1 MAKFSLE
8 DIYPPRPKSQ
18 AEHLGAMDMAIHHNV
33 FGHSSLS
40 SHLAAP
46 EYTTD
51 PRACK
56 ILIDLLEKTFAWFDI
71 SKTDDMGLK
80 NRSSFD
86 WQVTICNMQEATAYG
101 ETMELAVCKAC
112 LLDHVIGSLRE
123 TAESLEKKDGKEKN

>member
-1 MAKFSLE
+1 MVKLSLE
-8 DIYPPRPKSQ
+8 DVDQPRSQ
-18 AEHLGAMDMAIHHNV
+18 EEHLRAIDMAIHHNV

-56 ILIDLLEKTFAWFDI
+56 LLIDLLEETYAWFDI
-71 SKTDDMGLK
+71 SKTDNFANMGPK
-80 NRSSFD
+80 SRSSFN
-86 WQVTICNMQEATAYG
+86 WRVNICSTYETHG

-112 LLDHVIGSLRE
+112 LLEDVLGSLWE
-123 TAESLEKKDGKEKN
+123 TVESLEKKDGKEKN